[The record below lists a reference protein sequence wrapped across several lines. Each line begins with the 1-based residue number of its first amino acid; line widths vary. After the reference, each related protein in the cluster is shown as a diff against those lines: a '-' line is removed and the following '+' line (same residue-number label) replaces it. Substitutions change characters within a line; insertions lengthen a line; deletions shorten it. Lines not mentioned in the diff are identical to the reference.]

1 MTDQRKPLVSVV
13 MPVYNT
19 EKYLAEAIESILAQT
34 LTDFEFIIVDD
45 GSSDGSP
52 AISRSYAERD
62 SRIRL
67 IELPDNLGDG
77 PARGAG
83 LAAAG
88 GEYVAWQDSDD
99 ISPPDRLDKQARFL
113 QSNPAVGAVGVHA
126 HVASEDMQPM
136 HDRVPPVRHAE
147 IILNHFVGDFSEA
160 YVHAALMTRRKLL
173 LEAGGYD
180 FSLAYC
186 SDCDLMTRLLGR
198 TKFANIPEYLYIH
211 RRRPGQRTTHDN
223 PKRDRDIIE
232 TRQRRYERLWGE
244 RAPEETLDRL
254 FRIRRWSKLTWRERR
269 AAKRDITRIIDAM
282 IAAEWVDSSDRP
294 LLIDVMNRRLEL
306 VSPRLW
312 QKFCYWRRHNFGGT
326 RSERHLA

>member
-1 MTDQRKPLVSVV
+1 MTDNRKPLVSVV
-13 MPVYNT
+13 MPVFNT

-34 LTDFEFIIVDD
+34 FSDFEFIIVDD
-45 GSSDGSP
+45 ASSDGSL
-52 AISRSYAERD
+52 AIIRSYAQRD
-62 SRIRL
+62 PRIRL
-67 IELPDNLGDG
+67 IDLPENRGECQ
-77 PARGAG
+77 ARGAG
-83 LAAAG
+83 LAQAR
-88 GEYVAWQDSDD
+88 GEFLVGHDSDD
-99 ISPPDRLDKQARFL
+99 LCMPDRLDKQARFL

-126 HVASEDMQPM
+126 HVVSEDMQPM

-147 IILNHFVGDFSEA
+147 IMLNHYVGAFSEA
-160 YVHAALMTRRKLL
+160 YVHAALMSRRQLL

-180 FSLAYC
+180 SSLRYC
-186 SDCDLMTRLLGR
+186 GDCDLMTRLLGR
-198 TKFANIPEYLYIH
+198 TTFANIPEHLYIH

-232 TRQRRYERLWGE
+232 TRQRRYLRLWGK

-269 AAKRDITRIIDAM
+269 AAKRDITRIIDSM
-282 IAAEWVDSSDRP
+282 ITAEWIDPGDRP

-312 QKFCYWRRHNFGGT
+312 QKFCYWRRHNLGEMGAT
-326 RSERHLA
+326 A